1 MNRLSRKNLLLIPA
15 RKINNDNYGN
25 DIYSVERYINSCRD
39 CSRKSYCPY
48 ADLMPRNMP
57 LCIRFNA
64 GKYTDAINEDQ
75 FYLYVP
81 VGMDM
86 IYVRLLIGG
95 EKCTN

>member
-1 MNRLSRKNLLLIPA
+1 MNKLVRRNILLVPA
-15 RKINNDNYGN
+15 EKINNDHHSN
-25 DIYSVERYINSCRD
+25 DIYSVEKYINSCRE
-39 CSRKSYCPY
+39 CIRKSYCPY

-57 LCIRFNA
+57 LCIQFNA

-75 FYLYVP
+75 YYLYVP
-81 VGMDM
+81 VGMDG